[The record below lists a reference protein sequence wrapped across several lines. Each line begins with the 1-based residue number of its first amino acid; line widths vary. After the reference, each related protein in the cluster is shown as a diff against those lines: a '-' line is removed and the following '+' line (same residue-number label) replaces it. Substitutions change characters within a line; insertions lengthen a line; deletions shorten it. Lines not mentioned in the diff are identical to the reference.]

1 MIKEGVFL
9 GKRYEILGR
18 IGSGGMADVYK
29 GKDHKLNRFVAIKV
43 LKSTYRS
50 DETFIKKF
58 LSEAQAA
65 AGLMH
70 PNVVNVYDVGQD
82 RGLYYMV
89 MELVEGIT
97 LKDYIEKKGK
107 LSAKETI
114 SISIQM
120 VTGIQAA
127 HNCHIIHRYI
137 KPQNIIISKDGK
149 VKVTDFGIARATTST
164 ATQAVTTTVMGS
176 VHYTS
181 PEQARGGIVDEKSDI
196 YSAGITMY
204 EMITGHV
211 PFDGDSTVTVA
222 LKHLNE
228 VIKSPAE
235 EVPDIP
241 YSLECIIM
249 KCTQKLPN
257 KRYMSCEELLQD
269 LKHSLVD
276 PEGDFVV
283 LDGVTKRMP
292 ATSQDTG
299 RTTVVMSPD
308 ELNRMKNRQN
318 YNDDYDDDY
327 DDDYE
332 DDYDD
337 RRRSRYDDD
346 NDYDDR
352 CRSRYD
358 DDDDYDDRRKDRYDD
373 RNRRKKNEVNKDTK
387 KIMKILMVVAGVV
400 IALLI
405 MFLVGN
411 AVGVFKGGKGTTTQ
425 QTDSEMVKVPDV
437 TGKTY
442 EEAQKELNKYDLGIH
457 KSTAPSDTVAKGKI
471 ISQDPADGKKV
482 KKHTTVNV
490 VISSGEEAKMTT
502 IPSVVGLAEA
512 DAEKA
517 LQAKNLVVK
526 KGDPVY
532 SDDVEQGEVVSVSPS
547 EGAEVKEGTTVT
559 LVISKGN
566 QPTKVPKLT
575 GKSQSD
581 AEAALSQA
589 GLSGNATEDYSDTV
603 EKGLVISQD
612 TDAGKEVSK
621 GTTIGY
627 VVSKGPK
634 LTVVPVPSI
643 ISFDKNTAEK
653 KLKEAGLTPE
663 YIGDDY
669 SDNYPKGQVFYQSV
683 SGGTQVEKG
692 TTVQY
697 MVSKGQQP
705 TDPGQGSGTGSET
718 EDSGNQ

>member
-127 HNCHIIHRYI
+127 HNCHIIHRDI

-346 NDYDDR
+346 DDYDDR
-352 CRSRYD
+352 RRSRYD

-627 VVSKGPK
+627 VVSKGSK

>member
-127 HNCHIIHRYI
+127 HNCHIIHRDI

-276 PEGDFVV
+276 PDGDFVV

-292 ATSQDTG
+292 AASQDTG
-299 RTTVVMSPD
+299 RTTVVMSQD

-327 DDDYE
+327 EDDYDDDY

-346 NDYDDR
+346 YE
-352 CRSRYD
+352 
-358 DDDDYDDRRKDRYDD
+358 DDYDDRRKDRYDD
-373 RNRRKKNEVNKDTK
+373 RRKKNEVNKDTK

-502 IPSVVGLAEA
+502 IPNVVGMSEA

-517 LQAKNLVVK
+517 LQDKNLVVK

-566 QPTKVPKLT
+566 QPATVPKLT

-603 EKGLVISQD
+603 EEGVIISQD

-634 LTVVPVPSI
+634 MTVVTVPSI
-643 ISFDKNTAEK
+643 LSFDKNAAEK
-653 KLKEAGLTPE
+653 KLKEAGLVPE
-663 YIGDDY
+663 YLGEDDSVNEY
-669 SDNYPKGQVFYQSV
+669 GQGQVSYQSI
-683 SGGTQVEKG
+683 SAGTQVEKG

-697 MVSKGQQP
+697 KVSKGSQP
-705 TDPGQGSGTGSET
+705 SAP
-718 EDSGNQ
+718 DSGNSGNDSGTEENTNQ

>member
-127 HNCHIIHRYI
+127 HNCHIIHRDI

-276 PEGDFVV
+276 PDGDFVV

-292 ATSQDTG
+292 AASQDTG
-299 RTTVVMSPD
+299 RTTVVMSQD

-327 DDDYE
+327 EDDYD

-346 NDYDDR
+346 
-352 CRSRYD
+352 
-358 DDDDYDDRRKDRYDD
+358 DYDDRRGSRYDD
-373 RNRRKKNEVNKDTK
+373 RRKKNEVNKDTK

-457 KSTAPSDTVAKGKI
+457 KSTAPSDTVEKGKI

-490 VISSGEEAKMTT
+490 VISSGEEAKTTT
-502 IPSVVGLAEA
+502 IPNVVGMSEA

-517 LQAKNLVVK
+517 LQDKNLVVK

-566 QPTKVPKLT
+566 QPATVPKLT
-575 GKSQSD
+575 GKSKSD

-603 EKGLVISQD
+603 EEGVIISQD

-634 LTVVPVPSI
+634 MTVVTVPSI
-643 ISFDKNTAEK
+643 LSFDKNAAEK
-653 KLKEAGLTPE
+653 KLKEAGLVPE
-663 YIGDDY
+663 YLGEDDSVNEY
-669 SDNYPKGQVFYQSV
+669 GQGQVSYQSI
-683 SGGTQVEKG
+683 SAGTQVEKG

-697 MVSKGQQP
+697 KVSKGSQP
-705 TDPGQGSGTGSET
+705 SAP
-718 EDSGNQ
+718 DSGNSGNDSGTEENTNQ

>member
-1 MIKEGVFL
+1 
-9 GKRYEILGR
+9 
-18 IGSGGMADVYK
+18 
-29 GKDHKLNRFVAIKV
+29 
-43 LKSTYRS
+43 
-50 DETFIKKF
+50 
-58 LSEAQAA
+58 
-65 AGLMH
+65 
-70 PNVVNVYDVGQD
+70 
-82 RGLYYMV
+82 
-89 MELVEGIT
+89 
-97 LKDYIEKKGK
+97 
-107 LSAKETI
+107 
-114 SISIQM
+114 
-120 VTGIQAA
+120 
-127 HNCHIIHRYI
+127 
-137 KPQNIIISKDGK
+137 
-149 VKVTDFGIARATTST
+149 
-164 ATQAVTTTVMGS
+164 MGS

-228 VIKSPAE
+228 AIKSPAE

-276 PEGDFVV
+276 PDGDFVV

-292 ATSQDTG
+292 AASQDTG
-299 RTTVVMSPD
+299 RTTVVMSQD

-327 DDDYE
+327 EDDY

-346 NDYDDR
+346 DDYDDR
-352 CRSRYD
+352 RRSRY

-373 RNRRKKNEVNKDTK
+373 RRKKNEVNKDTK

-457 KSTAPSDTVAKGKI
+457 KSTAPSDTVEKGKI

-490 VISSGEEAKMTT
+490 VISSGEEAKTTT
-502 IPSVVGLAEA
+502 IPNVVGMSEA

-517 LQAKNLVVK
+517 LQDKNLVVK

-566 QPTKVPKLT
+566 QPATVPKLT

-603 EKGLVISQD
+603 EEGVIISQD

-634 LTVVPVPSI
+634 MTVVTVPSI
-643 ISFDKNTAEK
+643 LSFDKNAAEK
-653 KLKEAGLTPE
+653 KLKEAGLVPE
-663 YIGDDY
+663 YLGEDDSVNEY
-669 SDNYPKGQVFYQSV
+669 GQGQVSYQSI
-683 SGGTQVEKG
+683 SAGTQVEKG

-697 MVSKGQQP
+697 KVSKGSQP
-705 TDPGQGSGTGSET
+705 SAP
-718 EDSGNQ
+718 DSGNSGNDSGTEENTNQ

>member
-1 MIKEGVFL
+1 
-9 GKRYEILGR
+9 
-18 IGSGGMADVYK
+18 
-29 GKDHKLNRFVAIKV
+29 
-43 LKSTYRS
+43 
-50 DETFIKKF
+50 
-58 LSEAQAA
+58 
-65 AGLMH
+65 
-70 PNVVNVYDVGQD
+70 
-82 RGLYYMV
+82 
-89 MELVEGIT
+89 
-97 LKDYIEKKGK
+97 
-107 LSAKETI
+107 
-114 SISIQM
+114 
-120 VTGIQAA
+120 
-127 HNCHIIHRYI
+127 
-137 KPQNIIISKDGK
+137 
-149 VKVTDFGIARATTST
+149 
-164 ATQAVTTTVMGS
+164 
-176 VHYTS
+176 
-181 PEQARGGIVDEKSDI
+181 
-196 YSAGITMY
+196 
-204 EMITGHV
+204 
-211 PFDGDSTVTVA
+211 
-222 LKHLNE
+222 
-228 VIKSPAE
+228 
-235 EVPDIP
+235 
-241 YSLECIIM
+241 
-249 KCTQKLPN
+249 
-257 KRYMSCEELLQD
+257 MSCEELLQD

-276 PEGDFVV
+276 PDGDFVV

-292 ATSQDTG
+292 AASQDTG
-299 RTTVVMSPD
+299 RTTVVMSQD

-327 DDDYE
+327 EDDYDNDY

-346 NDYDDR
+346 DDYDDR
-352 CRSRYD
+352 RRSSY
-358 DDDDYDDRRKDRYDD
+358 DDDDYDDRRKDRYD
-373 RNRRKKNEVNKDTK
+373 NRRKKNEVNKDTK

-457 KSTAPSDTVAKGKI
+457 KSTAPSDTVEKGKI

-490 VISSGEEAKMTT
+490 VISSGEEAKTTT
-502 IPSVVGLAEA
+502 IPNVVGMSEA

-517 LQAKNLVVK
+517 LQDKNLVVK

-532 SDDVEQGEVVSVSPS
+532 SDNVEQGEVVSVSPS

-566 QPTKVPKLT
+566 QPATVPKLT

-603 EKGLVISQD
+603 EEGVIISQD

-634 LTVVPVPSI
+634 MTVVTVPSI
-643 ISFDKNTAEK
+643 LSFDKNAAEK
-653 KLKEAGLTPE
+653 KLKEAGLVPE
-663 YIGDDY
+663 YLGEDDSVNEY
-669 SDNYPKGQVFYQSV
+669 GQGQVSYQSI
-683 SGGTQVEKG
+683 SAGTQVEKG

-697 MVSKGQQP
+697 RVSKGAQP
-705 TDPGQGSGTGSET
+705 SAP
-718 EDSGNQ
+718 DSGNSGNDSGTEENTNQ